1 MATMVGEDGVQL
13 VNLAGTVNVTGG
25 TFRDN
30 ASRSFEVQNNSGSPT
45 ITIDGAFFGNTNFPT
60 AGGTAPSPSN
70 STAASTV
77 LLATNGTNS
86 ASITSTTRN
95 STFQKV
101 YSIAFHVDMAG
112 NTSQNVTFGQTGQGN
127 TITTASQGITIVGTN
142 SGGLTAS
149 VVGNTLNNDETL
161 MDTSATTNINFRRGG
176 GLTPACG
183 NWNVTIDDNDVGING
198 NAFSGCETAGCSGI
212 SADDQ
217 GSPSGIYTV
226 LIQNNTVFRVSGPGI
241 QVGSANA
248 GAHTV
253 NATVLNN
260 TVGDPEPNAVGA
272 GGQTQAAG
280 ILVFNGTATTATTN
294 ARIANNV
301 VTGLWD
307 TAGAQGL
314 IRVRHGNAGA
324 TMNLCGYSGT
334 TVAQVNAFLAA
345 QNPGT
350 LDPDGAGPYAIAT
363 STQPIGD
370 PILSGCPP

>member
-1 MATMVGEDGVQL
+1 MRWGRALNRRFVTAAACESNIHLQSVTTVVLDTVSANDGDAHGINGVAVNGLTLTNVQVLRNGTMVGEDGVQL
-13 VNLAGTVNVTGG
+13 VNLTGTVNVTGG

-30 ASRSFEVQNNSGSPT
+30 ASRSFEVQNNSGTPT

-60 AGGTAPSPSN
+60 AGGTAPSPGN

-95 STFQKV
+95 STFQNV

-112 NTSQNVTFGQTGQGN
+112 NTSQNVTFGQSGQGN

-161 MDTSATTNINFRRGG
+161 MDTTATTNINFRRGG
-176 GLTPACG
+176 GLTPATG
-183 NWNVTIDDNDVGING
+183 NWNVTIDNNDVGING

-226 LIQNNTVFRVSGPGI
+226 LIQNNTVYRVSGPGI

-253 NATVLNN
+253 NA
-260 TVGDPEPNAVGA
+260 
-272 GGQTQAAG
+272 
-280 ILVFNGTATTATTN
+280 NGH
-294 ARIANNV
+294 
-301 VTGLWD
+301 
-307 TAGAQGL
+307 QQ
-314 IRVRHGNAGA
+314 HGRR
-324 TMNLCGYSGT
+324 S
-334 TVAQVNAFLAA
+334 
-345 QNPGT
+345 
-350 LDPDGAGPYAIAT
+350 
-363 STQPIGD
+363 
-370 PILSGCPP
+370 